1 MKKILISL
9 FCIGALNAS
18 SISEIEKLKQENEIL
33 KQRIDALENK
43 FYDPFDDFFKS
54 FDAINKQHIKALNE
68 IKKSMEDDFKNYKSN
83 SNYSSYFQ
91 INNIISYMKQTSQNI
106 DNKTNSKIEIKTY
119 NENTK
124 KEYLLKDI
132 IKDFDTFK
140 VYFNSKNLDKNIELD
155 KFYISSN
162 GFVFLSKDLK
172 NQIIINFEDMKI
184 YLKDEFLKEL
194 SL

>member
-33 KQRIDALENK
+33 KQKIDALENK
-43 FYDPFDDFFKS
+43 LYDPFDDFFKS

-106 DNKTNSKIEIKTY
+106 DNKTNSKLEIKTY

-162 GFVFLSKDLK
+162 GFVFLSKDFK
-172 NQIIINFEDMKI
+172 NQIIINFKDMKI